1 MNSDQEMSNKTYSHE
16 ILIQTKLL
24 CKLFDIVGNKSQL
37 EEEFRHINDTQA
49 FCNSLDDLELPHFG
63 LTTDQMIK
71 NGIIYAAYALIVII
85 SLVGNL
91 MVVWAIFSKKRM
103 RTTVNIF
110 IGNLATSDLMMTIF
124 NIPFS
129 SARLLMDNWI
139 FGDFMCHTAPF
150 LQVVAVYVS
159 TITMAYIAID
169 RYQAIMSPMGWR
181 ISTTIGTKWGIFL
194 IWLMSIIF
202 SIPYVVFSRTVE
214 LRGLDKDWIFY
225 RCRMVWPE
233 PKGTYKQTI
242 NVTTFILQFA
252 IPFVILSVLYVIIGL
267 KIWSRETI
275 GATTIEQQ
283 NRQMIAKRRTI
294 FMLLLVAIVFAV
306 CWLPLNVYYLLEDF
320 AQYHNTNLKI
330 GFHWLAMSSVCY
342 NPFIYFC
349 LNRRFKQVL
358 KSLSCCLCC
367 DSVSSPIS
375 LPPSNNHQ
383 NFLVNMSKIIFG
395 SRQPD
400 ASNDLSS
407 GNPCG
412 TNPSGINPCGK
423 NPCGKNRGTNPFND
437 ENSNSGRG
445 VLDNLRNNVDSVVIR
460 SSGSN
465 NSTILTMNNNAT
477 PLNTMNSKGDEHNLC
492 VQKSVGGNHYHQS
505 SSCSSE
511 NIHSS
516 CRKIPPVNM
525 TTGESDVPLSP
536 DDETTT
542 GARTFEHFCLTRIS
556 DPDKYDIIL
565 CESSLRSYSRR
576 CNANT
581 SSSKN
586 KDYDMTVRAA
596 RFVDTSSF

>member
-1 MNSDQEMSNKTYSHE
+1 MNSDQEMMNKTYSQE

-24 CKLFDIVGNKSQL
+24 CKFFDIVGNKSQL
-37 EEEFRHINDTQA
+37 EEFRHNNDTQA
-49 FCNSLDDLELPHFG
+49 FCNSLADLKVPHFG

-202 SIPYVVFSRTVE
+202 STPYAIFSQTVQID
-214 LRGLDKDWIFY
+214 GLDKDWIFY

-233 PKGTYKQTI
+233 PKSTYKQTI
-242 NVTTFILQFA
+242 NVTTFVLQFA

-283 NRQMIAKRRTI
+283 NRQVIAKRRTI

-367 DSVSSPIS
+367 DSVSSPMS

-400 ASNDLSS
+400 VSNDLS
-407 GNPCG
+407 GNPV
-412 TNPSGINPCGK
+412 GK
-423 NPCGKNRGTNPFND
+423 NPFD
-437 ENSNSGRG
+437 ENSNSGR
-445 VLDNLRNNVDSVVIR
+445 VLNNLRNNIDSVVIR

-465 NSTILTMNNNAT
+465 NSTILSINNNAT
-477 PLNTMNSKGDEHNLC
+477 PLNTMNSKDNEHNLC
-492 VQKSVGGNHYHQS
+492 VQKSVRGNHHQS
-505 SSCSSE
+505 NSCSSE
-511 NIHSS
+511 NISS
-516 CRKIPPVNM
+516 CRTIPPVNM
-525 TTGESDVPLSP
+525 TRGESEVPLSP
-536 DDETTT
+536 DDETMT
-542 GARTFEHFCLTRIS
+542 GATTFEHFCLTRIS

-565 CESSLRSYSRR
+565 CESSLKNYSHR

-581 SSSKN
+581 SSKN

-596 RFVDTSSF
+596 RFVDSSSF